1 MSLNKELKEL
11 VHSTYEKAT
20 HIIQDVKNT
29 FEHEKAE
36 KYSNTVSNDEMTK
49 NEKTQSYQ
57 STYQVEE
64 KKQKEIHNIVDV
76 SPEYLAKNK
85 NFENVS
91 ESLINA
97 SKLNKLESENKIAVS
112 KLDM

>member
-49 NEKTQSYQ
+49 NEKTQS
-57 STYQVEE
+57 
-64 KKQKEIHNIVDV
+64 
-76 SPEYLAKNK
+76 
-85 NFENVS
+85 
-91 ESLINA
+91 
-97 SKLNKLESENKIAVS
+97 
-112 KLDM
+112 